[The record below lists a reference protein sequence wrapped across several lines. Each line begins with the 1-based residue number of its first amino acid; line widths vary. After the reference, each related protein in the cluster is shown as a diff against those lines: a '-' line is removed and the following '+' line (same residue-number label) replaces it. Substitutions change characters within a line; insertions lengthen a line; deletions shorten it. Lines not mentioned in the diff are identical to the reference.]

1 MYVVTARAA
10 SRIFRAW
17 SAKCKRA
24 RAANSRYGGETI
36 MKNQLRFILSAL
48 LWSTLLMAANTI
60 TTQAQ
65 TTQFTYQGKLVDN
78 GNPASATYDFQFKLF
93 DLLTGGTQQGTTV
106 TLNSVAVTNG
116 IFTVN
121 LDFGAAAFPSADR
134 FLEISVKPAG
144 SPGGYQQL
152 LPRQQITSTPYAIKS
167 LNAATAD
174 ALSVACVNCVTSS
187 QIQNVQGSQI
197 TGAIP
202 VGSVPAGSASYIQN
216 TTNQQA
222 SANFNIS
229 GTGTADTFNAATQ
242 YQIGG
247 SRVLSVAGSNNVF
260 AGIGA
265 GVSNS
270 AGAGNSFFGHDA
282 GNANTNGARNSY
294 YGSSAGAT
302 TNTGNDNSFFGFNAG
317 VTNTSGFNNTFV
329 GRSAGGSNSLGSNN
343 SFFGYFAGLANTAS
357 FNSFFGGSAGTN
369 NTSGTQNSFFGESA
383 GAGNL
388 TGSNN
393 AFFGRSAGSV
403 SDAND
408 NAFFGA
414 GAGSSNQTGIDN
426 SFFGRLAGTTAVSG
440 GSNSFFGRSTGNSN
454 ASGTNITLIGAR
466 ADTGGTSLTNATAIG
481 ANARVGVSNAL
492 VLGSING
499 VNGATSSTNVGIGIT
514 NPAAPLHVLS
524 GTVSGGTVNSGVIAT
539 LEKNGTGYLQLL
551 TPNAS
556 ESGILFGNVSNSAAG
571 GILYNNSA
579 TLNGLQFRT
588 NGNATRMVIDASGNL
603 GIGTTSPA
611 EKLDIA
617 VNSGHILLGDPG
629 CLGGFNGIGFSSSLS
644 GCSNYSLLGN
654 GTDTIINRP
663 TGGNISFREANT
675 QQMSIA
681 TGGAVT
687 VNGTLAVFNIS
698 APGSIPLCYD
708 GITSK
713 LAQCSSSLRYKT
725 NLAPYRAGLEVITRL
740 QPITFDW
747 KAGGMHDLGFG
758 AEDVATVEPL
768 LVTHNAKGEIEGV
781 KYDRISA
788 ALVNAVKE
796 QQAQIAAQQKQ
807 IDELKSIKA
816 ENAELRAQVA
826 AILARLGQADKQ
838 RTAGK

>member
-1 MYVVTARAA
+1 MQPGEKGVAKLNLRKLALILMLFCVAYGLSQRAV
-10 SRIFRAW
+10 S
-17 SAKCKRA
+17 
-24 RAANSRYGGETI
+24 
-36 MKNQLRFILSAL
+36 
-48 LWSTLLMAANTI
+48 
-60 TTQAQ
+60 AQ
-65 TTQFTYQGKLVDN
+65 TTSFTYQGKLSDSGSAAN
-78 GNPASATYDFQFKLF
+78 GNYDFQFMLY
-93 DLLTGGTQQGTTV
+93 DALSSGTQQGTTL
-106 TLNSVAVTNG
+106 TLNGVAVTNG
-116 IFTVN
+116 IFAVN
-121 LDFGAAAFPSADR
+121 LDFGAATFPGADR
-134 FLEISVKPAG
+134 FLEISLKPAG

-152 LPRQQITSTPYAIKS
+152 LPRQQITATPYAIKS
-167 LNAATAD
+167 LNAAAAD
-174 ALSVACVNCVTSS
+174 GLSVACVNCVTSS

-197 TGAIP
+197 SGAIP
-202 VGSVPAGSASYIQN
+202 VGSVPPGSGNYIQN
-216 TTNQQA
+216 TTNQQTA
-222 SANFNIS
+222 ANFNIS
-229 GTGTADTFNAATQ
+229 GAGAADTFNAATQ

-247 SRVLSVAGSNNVF
+247 SRVLSVAGSNNTF
-260 AGIGA
+260 AGVGA
-265 GVSNS
+265 GVTNVG
-270 AGAGNSFFGHDA
+270 GAGNSFFGHDA
-282 GNANTNGARNSY
+282 GNANSSGARNSF
-294 YGSSAGAT
+294 YGNSAGAS
-302 TNTGNDNSFFGFNAG
+302 TNTGNDNSFFGFFAG
-317 VTNTSGFNNTFV
+317 TTNTSGFNNTFV

-393 AFFGRSAGSV
+393 AFFGRSAGIV

-440 GSNSFFGRSTGNSN
+440 GGNSFFGRSTGNSN
-454 ASGTNITLIGAR
+454 ASGSNITLIGAR
-466 ADTGGTSLTNATAIG
+466 ADTGSTNLINATAIG
-481 ANARVGVSNAL
+481 ANSRVSVSNAL

-556 ESGILFGNVSNSAAG
+556 ESGLLFGNVSNSAAG
-571 GILYNNSA
+571 GILYNNAA
-579 TLNGLQFRT
+579 TPNGLQFRT
-588 NGNATRMVIDASGNL
+588 NGNTTRMVIDASGNL
-603 GIGTTSPA
+603 GIGTAAPT

-617 VNSGHILLGDPG
+617 INSGHILLGDPG
-629 CLGGFNGIGFSSSLS
+629 CLGGFNGIGFGSSLS
-644 GCSNYSLLGN
+644 GCTNYSLLGN

-663 TGGNISFREANT
+663 SGGLISFREANT

-698 APGSIPLCYD
+698 ARGNIPLCYD
-708 GITSK
+708 GITSR

-725 NLAPYRAGLEVITRL
+725 NLAPYRAGLEVINRL

-758 AEDVATVEPL
+758 AEDVAKVDPL
-768 LVTHNAKGEIEGV
+768 LVTYNRQGEIEGV

-788 ALVNAVKE
+788 ALVNAIKE
-796 QQAQIAAQQKQ
+796 QQTQIRQQQQENAAQRREVKLLQG
-807 IDELKSIKA
+807 EVEA
-816 ENAELRAQVA
+816 LRKLVCESNPE
-826 AILARLGQADKQ
+826 ADLCKP
-838 RTAGK
+838 